1 MGNTENPFSVKLGTN
16 LEDALSSPL
25 RFIFSI
31 FSCIKKRKEDNSIHH
46 CSCFQYYQLD
56 EDIKALTRF

>member
-1 MGNTENPFSVKLGTN
+1 MICQKMGNTENPFSVKLSTN

-31 FSCIKKRKEDNSIHH
+31 FSCIKKKEGRQFNTSLLMLPIL
-46 CSCFQYYQLD
+46 S
-56 EDIKALTRF
+56 TG